1 MRFNIT
7 GKNYV
12 IGDHITATIEKKLS
26 RLGKYFTEDTEA
38 RIRLERIKDRE
49 KIEVTIPTKLGQIRA
64 EDEGRDILTSIDNVA
79 ESIERQITRY
89 KKKIIDK
96 KQNVASFSDYFMEEE
111 FDTTEDDAIRIEKIK
126 HFAMKPMDPEEAC
139 LQMEMLGH
147 SFYMFL
153 NAETGQVN
161 VVYKRKSGT
170 YGLIEPEL

>member
-7 GKNYV
+7 GKNYA